1 MNFESIYTH
10 CISKTFVQEAYPFD
24 KKTLVFKVGGK
35 MFLLVDSD
43 NPISINVKC
52 NPETG
57 VDLRECYD
65 GIQPGYHMNKK
76 HWITINLT
84 SGIPSSVILD
94 CINQSYELVYNSL
107 SKKQRAQLEETRK

>member
-65 GIQPGYHMNKK
+65 GIQPD
-76 HWITINLT
+76 IT
-84 SGIPSSVILD
+84 
-94 CINQSYELVYNSL
+94 
-107 SKKQRAQLEETRK
+107 